1 MRASVLTVV
10 GLMIALSA
18 APVWAGSNSQVSSPL
33 EATAPQAKT
42 KLSAY
47 RITLKL
53 TKNNSGPIGPCT
65 GSVQNYADVCP
76 FGPCY
81 CFTFNGTASGSA
93 GKGPA
98 TFYETVDAGSAY
110 SSGFAGCANVYGEI
124 DISGSKDNEAI
135 AFDGTSC
142 SGLGPAFLSGGCA
155 LGVSSLY
162 TSAIAQCSGT
172 DTVTKLNT
180 FTIKGSAQK

>member
-1 MRASVLTVV
+1 MRTSVLAVV
-10 GLMIALSA
+10 GLMAALLVT
-18 APVWAGSNSQVSSPL
+18 PVWAGGSSQGSSPL
-33 EATAPQAKT
+33 DNAAPEAST

-53 TKNNSGPIGPCT
+53 TKNNTAPIGPCT
-65 GSVQNYADVCP
+65 GAVQNYADVCP
-76 FGPCY
+76 FGPCF

-93 GKGPA
+93 GKGTA
-98 TFYETVDAGSAY
+98 ALYETVDTGSVY
-110 SSGFAGCANVYGEI
+110 PSGFAGCANVYGEI
-124 DISGSKDNEAI
+124 DITGSKDVEAI

-142 SGLGPAFLSGGCA
+142 SGLGHGFLSGGCA
-155 LGVSSLY
+155 LGVSNVY

-180 FTIKGSAQK
+180 FKIKGSAQK